1 MKKFQGLPIQE
12 KLKVIELGDMHES
25 KTKKLL
31 KHLQRGK
38 SISGIQAMNL
48 FGLYR
53 LSGQIRKLRLRGL
66 PIVTKMVNEGKVRY
80 ASYSLSSKL
89 KK

>member
-1 MKKFQGLPIQE
+1 MKAQSKTE
-12 KLKVIELGDMHES
+12 KLLAH
-25 KTKKLL
+25 L
-31 KHLQRGK
+31 KAGK
-38 SISGIQAMNL
+38 SISGLQAIRL

-53 LSGQIRKLRLRGL
+53 LSGQIRKLRLSGQ